1 MNPFEQMQTL
11 ADLWNKS
18 GKAFATAQQGLFSGI
33 ADTMAKAAGAGD
45 HASFQALAPDTQGFE
60 VARQDF
66 SKLWSS
72 ASELSSALTKNLQGA
87 DQANP
92 LMAEMLAKIFDPRG
106 WFSATNEVDQTLQR
120 MAEGPRLADL
130 WNVERKFIAVFN
142 AWLAMRR
149 HSLEHNKVMLEA
161 WMKAAGDFAKTL
173 NERAERG
180 ETLESSRE
188 VTALW
193 VETANEI
200 LLEAQRSDA
209 FLKTQR
215 DLLKA
220 STDLRL
226 AQQELAE
233 FYSEMFGYPTRTE
246 LDDVHKTVTE
256 LRRELRAFKRE
267 SRAPHPAPESANGAA
282 RKAPRRTTA
291 GTTAPAE
298 RQARPDRSAVMSEA
312 SNPIRIKP
320 EQAIA
325 EAAALGQKIAN
336 GAKLF
341 EEIRDEDVAI
351 ATTPKDEVW
360 RQDKVTLYRY
370 RPVTEPKV

>member
-1 MNPFEQMQTL
+1 MNPFEQIQSL
-11 ADLWNKS
+11 ADLWGKS
-18 GKAFATAQQGLFSGI
+18 GKAFVTAQQGLFSGM
-33 ADTMAKAAGAGD
+33 ADTMAKAAGSGD
-45 HASFQALAPDTQGFE
+45 KASFQAFALDTQSFE
-60 VARQDF
+60 APRQDF

-72 ASELSSALTKNLQGA
+72 ASELSSALTQNLQGA

-130 WNVERKFIAVFN
+130 WNVERKFMAVFN
-142 AWLAMRR
+142 AWVAMRR
-149 HSLEHNKVMLEA
+149 HSLEHNTVMLEA

-173 NERAERG
+173 NERAEQG

-188 VTALW
+188 VMALW
-193 VETANEI
+193 VETANEV
-200 LLEAQRSDA
+200 LLETQRSEA

-256 LRRELRAFKRE
+256 LRRDLRAFKRASRA
-267 SRAPHPAPESANGAA
+267 SRAPIASTDSAA
-282 RKAPRRTTA
+282 RKP
-291 GTTAPAE
+291 P
-298 RQARPDRSAVMSEA
+298 S
-312 SNPIRIKP
+312 
-320 EQAIA
+320 
-325 EAAALGQKIAN
+325 
-336 GAKLF
+336 GAKS
-341 EEIRDEDVAI
+341 AHK
-351 ATTPKDEVW
+351 AAQP
-360 RQDKVTLYRY
+360 
-370 RPVTEPKV
+370 

>member
-1 MNPFEQMQTL
+1 MNPFEHMQSL
-11 ADLWNKS
+11 ADLWGKS
-18 GKAFATAQQGLFSGI
+18 GKAFATAQQGLFSGM
-33 ADTMAKAAGAGD
+33 ADVMAKAAGTGD
-45 HASFQALAPDTQGFE
+45 KASFQAFTPDTQGFE
-60 VARQDF
+60 AARQDF

-72 ASELSSALTKNLQGA
+72 ASELSAALTKNLQGA

-120 MAEGPRLADL
+120 MVEGPRLADL

-142 AWLAMRR
+142 AWVAMRR
-149 HSLEHNKVMLEA
+149 HGLEHNTVMLEA
-161 WMKAAGDFAKTL
+161 WLKAAGAFAKTL

-180 ETLESSRE
+180 ETFESSRE
-188 VTALW
+188 VMALW
-193 VETANEI
+193 VETANEV

-267 SRAPHPAPESANGAA
+267 SRGPRPAAESANGAA
-282 RKAPRRTTA
+282 HKAPRRA
-291 GTTAPAE
+291 ASAQP
-298 RQARPDRSAVMSEA
+298 RRRSA
-312 SNPIRIKP
+312 KP
-320 EQAIA
+320 AQP
-325 EAAALGQKIAN
+325 
-336 GAKLF
+336 GA
-341 EEIRDEDVAI
+341 
-351 ATTPKDEVW
+351 TS
-360 RQDKVTLYRY
+360 
-370 RPVTEPKV
+370 

>member
-1 MNPFEQMQTL
+1 M
-11 ADLWNKS
+11 
-18 GKAFATAQQGLFSGI
+18 

-45 HASFQALAPDTQGFE
+45 QASFQPFAPDTQGFE
-60 VARQDF
+60 AARQDF

-72 ASELSSALTKNLQGA
+72 ASDLSAALTKTLKA

-130 WNVERKFIAVFN
+130 WNTERKFMAVFN
-142 AWLAMRR
+142 AWMAMRR
-149 HSLEHNKVMLEA
+149 HSLEHNKVVLEA
-161 WMKAAGDFAKTL
+161 WLRAAGDFARTL

-193 VETANEI
+193 VETANEV
-200 LLEAQRSDA
+200 LLETQRSDA

-233 FYSEMFGYPTRTE
+233 FYSEMFGYSTRAE

-267 SRAPHPAPESANGAA
+267 SRAARPAAESAYGAA
-282 RKAPRRTTA
+282 RKMPRRT
-291 GTTAPAE
+291 APAAS
-298 RQARPDRSAVMSEA
+298 RSKRAR
-312 SNPIRIKP
+312 
-320 EQAIA
+320 
-325 EAAALGQKIAN
+325 AAKAGVLS
-336 GAKLF
+336 
-341 EEIRDEDVAI
+341 
-351 ATTPKDEVW
+351 
-360 RQDKVTLYRY
+360 
-370 RPVTEPKV
+370 

>member
-1 MNPFEQMQTL
+1 MNPFDAMQNL
-11 ADLWNKS
+11 ADLWSDS
-18 GKAFATAQQGLFSGI
+18 GKAFATAQQGLFSGM

-45 HASFQALAPDTQGFE
+45 QASFQPFAPDTQGFE
-60 VARQDF
+60 AARQDF

-72 ASELSSALTKNLQGA
+72 ASDLSAALTKTLKA

-130 WNVERKFIAVFN
+130 WNTERKFMAVFN
-142 AWLAMRR
+142 AWMAMRR
-149 HSLEHNKVMLEA
+149 HSLEHNKVVLEA
-161 WMKAAGDFAKTL
+161 WLRAAGDFARTL

-193 VETANEI
+193 VETANEV
-200 LLEAQRSDA
+200 LLETQRSDA

-267 SRAPHPAPESANGAA
+267 SRAARPAAESAYGAA
-282 RKAPRRTTA
+282 RKMPRRT
-291 GTTAPAE
+291 APAAS
-298 RQARPDRSAVMSEA
+298 RSKRAR
-312 SNPIRIKP
+312 
-320 EQAIA
+320 
-325 EAAALGQKIAN
+325 AAKAGVLS
-336 GAKLF
+336 
-341 EEIRDEDVAI
+341 
-351 ATTPKDEVW
+351 
-360 RQDKVTLYRY
+360 
-370 RPVTEPKV
+370 

>member
-1 MNPFEQMQTL
+1 MAQSPPHPPGGCTDMNPFEQMQSL
-11 ADLWNKS
+11 ADLWGKS
-18 GKAFATAQQGLFSGI
+18 GKAFATAQQGLFSGM

-45 HASFQALAPDTQGFE
+45 HAAFQAFAPDTQGFE
-60 VARQDF
+60 AARQDF

-72 ASELSSALTKNLQGA
+72 ASDLSATLTKTLKA

-120 MAEGPRLADL
+120 MAEGPQLADL
-130 WNVERKFIAVFN
+130 WNTERKFMAVFN
-142 AWLAMRR
+142 AWVAMRR
-149 HSLEHNKVMLEA
+149 HSLEHNKVVLEA
-161 WMKAAGDFAKTL
+161 WLRAAGDFARTL

-180 ETLESSRE
+180 QTLESSRE

-193 VETANEI
+193 VETANEV
-200 LLEAQRSDA
+200 LLETQRSDA

-267 SRAPHPAPESANGAA
+267 SRAPRPAPERADRAA
-282 RKAPRRTTA
+282 RKMPRRT
-291 GTTAPAE
+291 APAAS
-298 RQARPDRSAVMSEA
+298 RSKAMRSAKTGVPS
-312 SNPIRIKP
+312 
-320 EQAIA
+320 
-325 EAAALGQKIAN
+325 
-336 GAKLF
+336 
-341 EEIRDEDVAI
+341 
-351 ATTPKDEVW
+351 
-360 RQDKVTLYRY
+360 
-370 RPVTEPKV
+370 